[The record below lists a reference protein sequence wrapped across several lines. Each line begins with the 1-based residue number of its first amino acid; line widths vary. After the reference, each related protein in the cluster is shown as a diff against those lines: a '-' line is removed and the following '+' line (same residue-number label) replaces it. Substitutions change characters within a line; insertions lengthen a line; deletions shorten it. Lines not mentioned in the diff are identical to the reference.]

1 MTAELAVD
9 WRLDDRTTLRS
20 FVNDDAGELFALVE
34 ANRDRLLPWMPWS
47 HVTQGPED
55 IRGFIER
62 SLTTHELR
70 LDATGIWVDGR
81 IAGTTGLRL
90 DAFDVKGEIG
100 YWIGR
105 EFEGQGLV
113 TRACTRFLEH
123 GFDGLGLH
131 RISIHAAVENAR
143 SRAVAER
150 LGFVQE
156 GVERGAERCG
166 DVFHDLVV
174 YSMLEDEWRDRA
186 DA

>member
-1 MTAELAVD
+1 VTELEVD
-9 WRLDDRTTLRS
+9 WPLGDHTSLRS
-20 FVNDDAGELFALVE
+20 FVPGDAEELFALVE

-47 HVTQGPED
+47 HATQGPAD
-55 IRGFIER
+55 VLGFIER
-62 SLTTHELR
+62 SRSTPGSR
-70 LDATGIWVDGR
+70 FDATGIWVDER

-90 DAFDVKGEIG
+90 DPSDIKGEIG

-113 TRACTRFLEH
+113 TRACERFLEH
-123 GFDGLGLH
+123 GFDELGLH

-150 LGFVQE
+150 LGFVRE
-156 GVERGAERCG
+156 GIERGAERCG

-174 YSMLEDEWRDRA
+174 YSMLEDEWRERA
-186 DA
+186 RA

>member
-1 MTAELAVD
+1 MSAELAVD
-9 WRLDDRTTLRS
+9 WPLDERATLRS
-20 FVNDDAGELFALVE
+20 FVPSDAAELYALVR
-34 ANRDRLLPWMPWS
+34 ANLDRLLPWMPWA
-47 HVTQGPED
+47 HVTEGPD
-55 IRGFIER
+55 DVRGFIER
-62 SLTTHELR
+62 SRGMPESR
-70 LDATGIWVDGR
+70 FDATGIWVDGR

-90 DAFDVKGEIG
+90 DAFDIKGEMG

-113 TRACTRFLEH
+113 TRACARFLEH
-123 GFDGLGLH
+123 GFGELGLH

-174 YSMLEDEWRDRA
+174 YSMLEDEWRERA
-186 DA
+186 SA